1 MATEIDYDTSRQ
13 DNAGRQ
19 ALLSWIPPAA
29 SFVRHESR
37 MKKILI
43 QLDTDPQPS
52 VFDRVVAIDA
62 GVDELFSYGGV
73 NPENVTGLVHGA
85 MFTRS
90 PQDLKNTAIF
100 IGGSDVAAGEALLA
114 KVQSLFFGPIR
125 VSVLLDSNGSNTTAA
140 AAVRAAARHL
150 ELAGTRAVVLGGT
163 GPVGHRAAQIL
174 ASRGVDVT
182 VTSRTIDRAR
192 ETCDRIREHVPSAQL
207 TPAVPSHGDFSG
219 LLDECQLLI
228 AAGAAKVQFL
238 KESQW
243 INHPT
248 LKVVIDLNAVPPTGL
263 EGIGVMEKAKE
274 RGSMFCYGAIG
285 VGGTKMKVHRAAV
298 EALFEQHDRIL
309 NTAEV
314 FAIAEKIG

>member
-1 MATEIDYDTSRQ
+1 
-13 DNAGRQ
+13 
-19 ALLSWIPPAA
+19 
-29 SFVRHESR
+29 

-73 NPENVTGLVHGA
+73 NAESVTGLVHGA

-90 PQDLKNTAIF
+90 PQDLKHTAIF
-100 IGGSDVAAGEALLA
+100 IGGSDVTAGESLLA

-125 VSVLLDSNGSNTTAA
+125 VSILLDSNGSNTTAA
-140 AAVRAAARHL
+140 AAVRAAARHM
-150 ELAGTRAVVLGGT
+150 ELAGSRAVVLGGT

-174 ASRGVDVT
+174 ASRGVEVT

-192 ETCDRIREHVPSAQL
+192 ETCDKIREQVPDAQL
-207 TPAVPSHGDFSG
+207 IPAVPQHGDFSG
-219 LLDECQLLI
+219 LLEGCQLLI

-238 KESQW
+238 KEDQW
-243 INHPT
+243 INNPS
-248 LKVVIDLNAVPPTGL
+248 LKVAIDLNAVPPTGI
-263 EGIGVMEKAKE
+263 EGIGVTDKAKE
-274 RGSMFCYGAIG
+274 RGKVLCYGAIG

-309 NTAEV
+309 NTSEV

>member
-1 MATEIDYDTSRQ
+1 MHSS
-13 DNAGRQ
+13 AGCHTVGP
-19 ALLSWIPPAA
+19 AKSHLLA
-29 SFVRHESR
+29 SEPS

-43 QLDTDPQPS
+43 QLDTDQQPS

-73 NPENVTGLVHGA
+73 NAENVTGLVHGA

-90 PQDLKNTAIF
+90 PNDLKNTAIF
-100 IGGSDVAAGEALLA
+100 VGGSDVTAGESLLA

-125 VSVLLDSNGSNTTAA
+125 VSVLLDSTGSNTTAA

-150 ELAGTRAVVLGGT
+150 ELAGSRAVMLGGT

-174 ASRGVDVT
+174 ASRGAEVT
-182 VTSRTIDRAR
+182 VTSRTIERAR
-192 ETCDRIREHVPSAQL
+192 ETCDRIREHVPEAQL
-207 TPAVPSHGDFSG
+207 IPAVPHQGGDFSG
-219 LLDECQLLI
+219 LLDGCQLLI

-238 KESQW
+238 REGQW
-243 INHPT
+243 INNKT
-248 LKVVIDLNAVPPTGL
+248 LRVAIDLNAVPPTGI
-263 EGIGVMEKAKE
+263 EGIGVTDKAKE
-274 RGSMFCYGAIG
+274 RGQISCYGAIG
-285 VGGTKMKVHRAAV
+285 VGGTKMRVHRAAI

-309 NTAEV
+309 NTSEV

>member
-1 MATEIDYDTSRQ
+1 
-13 DNAGRQ
+13 
-19 ALLSWIPPAA
+19 
-29 SFVRHESR
+29 
-37 MKKILI
+37 MKKILV

-73 NPENVTGLVHGA
+73 TVENVTGLVHGA

-90 PQDLKNTAIF
+90 PSDLKNTAIF
-100 IGGSDVAAGEALLA
+100 VGGSDVKAGEALLA

-125 VSVLLDSNGSNTTAA
+125 VSALLDSNGSNTTAA
-140 AAVRAAARHL
+140 AAVRAAARHM

-174 ASRGVDVT
+174 ASRGVEVT

-192 ETCDRIREHVPSAQL
+192 ETCELIRQQVPDAQL
-207 TPAVPSHGDFSG
+207 IPAVPQQGGDFTG
-219 LLDECQLLI
+219 LLKGCQLLI
-228 AAGAAKVQFL
+228 AAGAAQVQFL
-238 KESQW
+238 KEDQW
-243 INHPT
+243 INSPS
-248 LKVVIDLNAVPPTGL
+248 LKIAIDLNAVPPTGL
-263 EGIGVMEKAKE
+263 EGIGVTDKAKE
-274 RGSMFCYGAIG
+274 RGNVICYGAIG
-285 VGGTKMKVHRAAV
+285 IGGTKMKVHRAAV